1 MKCGF
6 PPFLSSLD
14 SHRQAQ
20 AVCFARR
27 FLCQLSPWNMYVFYS
42 VAAQVI
48 QKVENRF
55 MHIYACDPHH
65 HSLDLSAFGP

>member
-1 MKCGF
+1 
-6 PPFLSSLD
+6 
-14 SHRQAQ
+14 
-20 AVCFARR
+20 
-27 FLCQLSPWNMYVFYS
+27 MYVFYDG

-65 HSLDLSAFGP
+65 HSLDLSALGP